1 MHNMAFEPDA
11 FSLLRS
17 SAILIAS
24 TLSIVL
30 TRLQLEI
37 LIEALEEGKYYEQ
50 LLTDERYGQINSL
63 KLAMVKLNKAYETVK

>member
-1 MHNMAFEPDA
+1 MAFEPDA